1 MCRPHSGH
9 HGSRTV
15 RRHQIRDRQFSPKG
29 SRKQCP
35 ALGDQL
41 ARGARADEGAGELGR
56 GIPRSEWFLSY
67 SLQLQPAMPGSA
79 AGECQ
84 DVAMLRPWGT
94 HSLQK
99 QPSGISHAKS
109 HLPTDCHQEMGI
121 RCTRAGKGEAEPQ
134 EARDKR
140 REEGRKDREE
150 RGGATNIPPPP
161 HHTLLRSLGKRPPSE
176 YVLAHSLFDG
186 VHHPPTCTYL
196 SPGWGSRS
204 S

>member
-84 DVAMLRPWGT
+84 DVTMLRPWGT
-94 HSLQK
+94 HC
-99 QPSGISHAKS
+99 KS
-109 HLPTDCHQEMGI
+109 SPLVSVMPRAICLPTATRKWGYGAPGRARVRLNPRKQGI
-121 RCTRAGKGEAEPQ
+121 KGERKEGQ
-134 EARDKR
+134 R
-140 REEGRKDREE
+140 RER
-150 RGGATNIPPPP
+150 RGHKHPPTPPP
-161 HHTLLRSLGKRPPSE
+161 HIAE
-176 YVLAHSLFDG
+176 V
-186 VHHPPTCTYL
+186 
-196 SPGWGSRS
+196 PGQEAPQ
-204 S
+204 